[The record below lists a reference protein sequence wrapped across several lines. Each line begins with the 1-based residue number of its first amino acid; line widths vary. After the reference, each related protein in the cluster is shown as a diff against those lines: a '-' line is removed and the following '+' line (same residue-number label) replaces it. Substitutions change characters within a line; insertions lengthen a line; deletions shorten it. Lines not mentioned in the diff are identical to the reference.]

1 MGWVGVYARAVASDL
16 ERTGCAK
23 GKSTASCGCM
33 RGGWVGEAGSEG
45 PGKGSRESCS
55 SSSHQSTTN
64 MISHLIPL
72 KKMQEKKEKHALQ
85 AGSFVAQRHWGL
97 GGGEG
102 KREGRGRE
110 GEKEGGQSTVDEA
123 SEHAWGE
130 TRGTPSLSITTNKTP
145 SAPPGLSFPRAL
157 AR

>member
-1 MGWVGVYARAVASDL
+1 MCKGREYSVLWVYAGVGSVRREA
-16 ERTGCAK
+16 RGRAK
-23 GKSTASCGCM
+23 G
-33 RGGWVGEAGSEG
+33 
-45 PGKGSRESCS
+45 REKATRRRPIKVQ
-55 SSSHQSTTN
+55 H

-72 KKMQEKKEKHALQ
+72 KKITEKKRDTHSKRDPLLLS
-85 AGSFVAQRHWGL
+85 GTGGL

-130 TRGTPSLSITTNKTP
+130 TRGTPSLSITTNKTL
-145 SAPPGLSFPRAL
+145 SAPPGLQFPRAL

>member
-1 MGWVGVYARAVASDL
+1 MCKGREYSVLWVYAGVGSVRREA
-16 ERTGCAK
+16 RGRAK
-23 GKSTASCGCM
+23 GREKAARRRPINVRNDKPSTQKKYRKKRDTHSK
-33 RGGWVGEAGSEG
+33 RD
-45 PGKGSRESCS
+45 
-55 SSSHQSTTN
+55 
-64 MISHLIPL
+64 PL
-72 KKMQEKKEKHALQ
+72 LLS
-85 AGSFVAQRHWGL
+85 GTGGL

-145 SAPPGLSFPRAL
+145 SAPPGLRFPRAL

>member
-1 MGWVGVYARAVASDL
+1 MCKGREYSVLWVYAGVGSVRREA
-16 ERTGCAK
+16 RGRAK
-23 GKSTASCGCM
+23 G
-33 RGGWVGEAGSEG
+33 
-45 PGKGSRESCS
+45 REKAARRRPIKIQRNDKP
-55 SSSHQSTTN
+55 SHPTQ
-64 MISHLIPL
+64 
-72 KKMQEKKEKHALQ
+72 KKEITHSKRDPLLLS
-85 AGSFVAQRHWGL
+85 GTGGL

-145 SAPPGLSFPRAL
+145 SAPPGLQFPRAL